1 MNKMTEMWDNRYSSD
16 DYAYG
21 TDPNKFLKE
30 TINEQQLTGRI
41 LFPAEGEGRNAI
53 FAAKRGLD
61 VTAFDISEEGKRKAL
76 SLAEKENVKIK
87 YEVGNIFDLD
97 LVNEK
102 YDVVALIF
110 AHFPPNILSEYHQG
124 IANLLEDEGII
135 ILEGFSKGHL
145 PLRNVNPEVGGP
157 NKIEMLFSIESIK
170 KDFPNFEIIQLEEL
184 EVEMSEGNYHNGTS
198 KVVRFIGKKNKTEFK
213 NV

>member
-1 MNKMTEMWDNRYSSD
+1 MNKMTEMWDNRYSSA

-30 TINEQQLTGRI
+30 TISGHQLSGRI

-53 FAAKRGLD
+53 FAAKRGMD

-76 SLAEKENVKIK
+76 NLAEKENVKIK
-87 YEVGNIFDLD
+87 YEVGNFFDLD
-97 LVNEK
+97 LVKEK

-124 IANLLEDEGII
+124 IANLLDDGGII

-145 PLRNVNPEVGGP
+145 PLRHANPEVGGP

-170 KDFPNFEIIQLEEL
+170 NDFPNFEIIQLEDL
-184 EVEMSEGNYHNGTS
+184 EVEMREGNYHNGTS
-198 KVVRFIGKKNKTEFK
+198 KVIRFIGKKNKTAF
-213 NV
+213 